1 MIFYKMFF
9 GRLRESVLES
19 LFSKIL
25 EPCGEVDPE
34 SRRLDNIK
42 NLFIYFTKYE
52 LGCVEMLKL
61 FLVKRLGI
69 IMDNMILEDNL
80 DLSVIHPI
88 SDERLIYYLDLKIG
102 SLRGVRVS
110 KVLVKRDYYMDEG
123 EFQGINSEDIGGEKF
138 YRLEDI
144 KLYLSENGG
153 LEMRRVRRLGR
164 RERMLRI
171 HRENREREDR
181 LRMERRMRV
190 IDILG
195 ESGNYLDEYNRKAM
209 DYINGRGELDVFG
222 MVEMAEGLRREKVE
236 WDDRK
241 ERLEEELM
249 GRGLSG
255 MDLTLEGFRYI
266 YGMNMNLEAAVN
278 SFEKNK

>member
-1 MIFYKMFF
+1 
-9 GRLRESVLES
+9 LES
-19 LFSKIL
+19 LFIKIL

-34 SRRLDNIK
+34 SRRLENIK
-42 NLFIYFTKYE
+42 NLFIYFTRYE
-52 LGCVEMLKL
+52 LDCVEILKS

-69 IMDNMILEDNL
+69 IMDNMMLEDNL

-110 KVLVKRDYYMDEG
+110 KVLLKRDYYMDEG
-123 EFQGINSEDIGGEKF
+123 EFQGINSEDIVGDKF

-181 LRMERRMRV
+181 LRLERRMRV

-209 DYINGRGELDVFG
+209 DYINGKGELDVFG
-222 MVEMAEGLRREKVE
+222 MVEIAEGLRREKVE

-255 MDLTLEGFRYI
+255 MNLTLEGFRYI

>member
-9 GRLRESVLES
+9 GLLRGSVLES

-34 SRRLDNIK
+34 SRRLENIK

-52 LGCVEMLKL
+52 LDCVEILKS

-110 KVLVKRDYYMDEG
+110 KVLVKRDYYMDEV

-181 LRMERRMRV
+181 LRLERRMRV

-195 ESGNYLDEYNRKAM
+195 ESGNYLDEYNSKAM

-236 WDDRK
+236 WDERK

-255 MDLTLEGFRYI
+255 MNLTLEGFRYI